1 MFSRL
6 TTKSGISIAI
16 TLLFCLLFLA
26 INGAI
31 AQERPPDGRAQGTGG
46 DVSVAAAVNSRIS
59 YQGVLE
65 EDGSPV
71 NGTRDFTFDFFTNDT
86 CSGVAVYNLAK
97 SGVAV
102 EDGFFDVDVEVP
114 HGVFHGE
121 GVWMEVTV
129 DSTVFDC
136 EEILPVPYALSLR
149 PGATI
154 VGENVGTTF
163 GDAVLN
169 VESASPAHAGPAT
182 GIFARTATGSAVRA
196 EGEGVGVYAES
207 VWQPA
212 VVGRTITGTAALF
225 DSGEGYGLRVN
236 ADGGDHWDHAGY
248 FTANMGNGLFV
259 TSTHNMAVRAESG
272 DTSALWQPVGNVGVT
287 GIGESRG
294 VYGSAGTGA
303 GVSGISKQSYG
314 VYGESEGPDLTD
326 AGVYGRGDSGPGV
339 YGISYGD
346 VSGRSYGG
354 YFYSQNYRGI
364 HASSDSGW
372 WAGYFDNRGGSTQPG
387 VYVDGQLTVTGSKS
401 GYVVDVVE
409 NVGSESL
416 ETGDVVVIVGAAEPL
431 LGEIPLVQVRRAAE
445 AVSTAVIG
453 VVDQPF
459 AADAQGEGESIPH
472 PTAER
477 AVIAQGTAVGQG
489 EYASVVTHGAFKAV
503 RVDASHGAIRPGD
516 LLVSSTT
523 PGYAMRADSPAPGTV
538 IGKALEALDAGK
550 GTIAVMVTLQ

>member
-6 TTKSGISIAI
+6 TRRSGISIAI

-26 INGAI
+26 FKGAI
-31 AQERPPDGRAQGTGG
+31 AQEPPPDGDAQGTGG

-71 NGTRDFTFDFFTNDT
+71 DGTRDFTFDFFNNDA
-86 CSGVAVYNLAK
+86 CSGVAAHSTVE
-97 SGVAV
+97 SGVAI
-102 EDGFFDVDVEVP
+102 EDGFFDVDVDVT
-114 HGVFHGE
+114 HGVFRGE
-121 GVWMEVTV
+121 GVWLEVTV
-129 DSTVFDC
+129 GSTVFGC
-136 EEILPVPYALSLR
+136 EDILPVPYALSLR

-154 VGENVGTTF
+154 VGEKVGTTF

-169 VESASPAHAGPAT
+169 LENASEPHLGPMA
-182 GIFARTATGSAVRA
+182 GIFARSATGSAIRA
-196 EGEGVGVYAES
+196 ESDAVGVYAES
-207 VWQPA
+207 EFEPA
-212 VVGRTITGTAALF
+212 VFARSAATAGHF
-225 DSGEGYGLRVN
+225 QSDEGYGIRVN
-236 ADGGDHWDHAGY
+236 AGGGDHWDHAGY

-314 VYGESEGPDLTD
+314 VYGESEGPDLID

-346 VSGRSYGG
+346 VSDRSYGG

-364 HASSDSGW
+364 YASSDTGW
-372 WAGYFDNRGGSTQPG
+372 WAGYFASRGGSAEPG
-387 VYVDGQLTVTGSKS
+387 VFVDGYLSVSGSKA

-409 NVGSESL
+409 NVGPAPL
-416 ETGDVVVIVGAAEPL
+416 ETGDIVVIVGAAEPL
-431 LGEIPLVQVRRAAE
+431 VGEIPLVQVRRAAD
-445 AVSTAVIG
+445 AASTGVIG

-459 AADAQGEGESIPH
+459 TDGDQTEGESIPH
-472 PTAER
+472 PAAER
-477 AVIAQGTAVGQG
+477 ALVTAGTAVEQD

-503 RVDASHGAIRPGD
+503 RVDASQGAIRPGD

-523 PGYAMRADSPAPGTV
+523 PGHAMRANSPAAGTV